1 MLSFVFQFS
10 ITTLFC
16 ASFLLVRFAC
26 LTESRRTVMDGET
39 VDDIEKKR
47 IEEAERAALVLSDRA
62 IVAQRDLFRLT
73 NEHNGFWH
81 ILLAF
86 P

>member
-1 MLSFVFQFS
+1 
-10 ITTLFC
+10 
-16 ASFLLVRFAC
+16 
-26 LTESRRTVMDGET
+26 MDGET